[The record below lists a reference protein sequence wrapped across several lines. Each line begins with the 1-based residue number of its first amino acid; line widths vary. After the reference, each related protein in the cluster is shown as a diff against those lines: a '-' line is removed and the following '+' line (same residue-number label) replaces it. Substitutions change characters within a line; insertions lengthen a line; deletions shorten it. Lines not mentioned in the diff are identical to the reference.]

1 MVCGRDLCYCDRM
14 SVELKPL
21 THADAEAHCQGEDE
35 ETVRWL
41 SGGYNTVEGT
51 RAYFDI
57 LAENARTGQGKRGFG
72 IWHDGRLAGYID
84 FDPGNSDGLEA
95 DDVNIS
101 YSVHPWARGHGVA
114 PAAVRVLCQ
123 QLREQNI
130 GCRVAIRCEPEN
142 AASNRVAEKCGFHFV
157 RQIESTTDTHADGAP
172 VVFNLYLLN
181 L

>member
-1 MVCGRDLCYCDRM
+1 M
-14 SVELKPL
+14 SVELRPL
-21 THADAEAHCQGEDE
+21 THADAQAHCLGEDE

-57 LAENARTGQGKRGFG
+57 LADNARTGQGKRGFG

-84 FDPGNSDGLEA
+84 FDPSNSDGLEA

-101 YSVHPWARGHGVA
+101 YSVHPWARGRGVA

-123 QLREQNI
+123 QLREQNV
-130 GCRVAIRCEPEN
+130 GRRVAIRCEPEN
-142 AASNRVAEKCGFHFV
+142 AASNRGRGEM
-157 RQIESTTDTHADGAP
+157 RIPLRSPRSIQQQIPTLTGHLLFSICICWISTT
-172 VVFNLYLLN
+172 
-181 L
+181 